1 MDIPYTVSAR
11 PDTGLYNAKVG
22 IWLFL
27 ASEVMLF
34 GGLFSSYI
42 FLRVGADYP
51 WPVHEL
57 DVRLGF
63 VNTLVLI
70 GSSVTVLLAWASI
83 KLRQYGM
90 YRLYMAI
97 TIACAA
103 TFMVIKSFEYKAKFE
118 HYAVKLTD
126 GTILTGH
133 LPHGY
138 KIEYGEAT
146 DFTLTV
152 TGENKAVDADPGSY
166 VLPFIQGEIP
176 EFKLASG
183 EVIALDSKGFKDFRK
198 KTVAAAQEKLK
209 DDRALLREQGAKLKA
224 EGKTDEAKAKYAR
237 AEAMNIVPDTTFSV
251 KASKPV
257 SFKLPPS
264 KALGYGASTITFRDG
279 TIANNGKLLDD
290 KMVLEVDGVD
300 VRGTPDKEKSIAW
313 NDHYLG
319 AAWKAEFVHQR
330 DEAIAKFTKDYDD
343 GKGST
348 TRNPEKS
355 ATQQKKQFYLHIHSP
370 TPEAHHAAEGE
381 KHGAEAHAPKDA
393 HAEEAH
399 HGHYP
404 EIHLDR
410 KDFIFWSNYTPKLNS
425 YYAIYFTLTGL
436 HGLHVIAG
444 ALVLTYFLVFD
455 GKRLRQNPE
464 HMANRVEVGGLFWH
478 FVDLVWIFLF
488 PLLYLL

>member
-57 DVRLGF
+57 NVTLGF
-63 VNTLVLI
+63 INTLVLI

-83 KLRQYGM
+83 KLRQFGAYKV
-90 YRLYMAI
+90 YMAI
-97 TIACAA
+97 TILCAM

-118 HYAVKLTD
+118 HYSVTLTD

-138 KIEYGEAT
+138 EIEFGDVKELSMTIAGKT
-146 DFTLTV
+146 S
-152 TGENKAVDADPGSY
+152 AVDADPVGY
-166 VLPFIQGEIP
+166 VLPYLKGTAPKFKTESGTEI
-176 EFKLASG
+176 ELNKVSF
-183 EVIALDSKGFKDFRK
+183 
-198 KTVAAAQEKLK
+198 AA
-209 DDRALLREQGAKLKA
+209 LKA
-224 EGKTDEAKAKYAR
+224 EVLAAAKAKATNPKELPSTTIKLV
-237 AEAMNIVPDTTFSV
+237 AASPMTFSV
-251 KASKPV
+251 PMSKFLARPALDAK
-257 SFKLPPS
+257 SF
-264 KALGYGASTITFRDG
+264 TFRDG
-279 TIANNGKLLDD
+279 TSVEGKIINDQ
-290 KMVLEVDGVD
+290 MTLEVDGLD
-300 VRGTPDKEKSIAW
+300 VRGTPDKEKSLAF
-313 NDHYLG
+313 NEHYLG
-319 AAWKAEFVHQR
+319 TAWKNAFIHQR
-330 DEAIAKFTKDYDD
+330 DEAIAEFKKEFDD
-343 GKGST
+343 GKGGTS
-348 TRNPEKS
+348 RDPKKS
-355 ATQQKKQFYLHIHSP
+355 ATQQKKLFYVHIHSAI
-370 TPEAHHAAEGE
+370 PEVHAENGSAHHS
-381 KHGAEAHAPKDA
+381 EAHAPAEEHGAA
-393 HAEEAH
+393 HAAH
-399 HGHYP
+399 HP
-404 EIHLDR
+404 EVKLER
-410 KDFIFWSNYTPKLNS
+410 KDVQFFSNFTPKLNS

-444 ALVLTYFLVFD
+444 ALVLAYFLVFD
-455 GKRLRQNPE
+455 GRRLREDPE

>member
-57 DVRLGF
+57 NVTLGF

-83 KLRQYGM
+83 KLRKFGAYKV
-90 YRLYMAI
+90 YMAI
-97 TIACAA
+97 TIACAM

-118 HYAVKLTD
+118 HYAVTLTD

-138 KIEYGEAT
+138 EIEFEGSEFSTTIAG
-146 DFTLTV
+146 V
-152 TGENKAVDADPGSY
+152 NKAIDANPAAY
-166 VLPFIQGEIP
+166 VLPYVVGELPDLKKSDGSAFGIDKTTFGP
-176 EFKLASG
+176 IREAALKAAKEKFLIAKAEAIKAAE
-183 EVIALDSKGFKDFRK
+183 EVIASGDTKRGAIMLRD
-198 KTVAAAQEKLK
+198 AQN
-209 DDRALLREQGAKLKA
+209 R
-224 EGKTDEAKAKYAR
+224 
-237 AEAMNIVPDTTFSV
+237 NIISDTTIQFKS
-251 KASKPV
+251 AKPV
-257 SFKLPPS
+257 KFKVSPS
-264 KALGYGASTITFRDG
+264 KLLGYTATSLNFRDG
-279 TIANNGKLLDD
+279 TALTGKLIDD
-290 KMVLEVDGVD
+290 KMTLEVDGLD
-300 VRGTPDKEKSIAW
+300 VRGTPEKEKSLAF
-313 NDHYLG
+313 NEHYLG
-319 AAWKAEFVHQR
+319 TAWKNAFVHQR
-330 DEAIAKFTKDYDD
+330 DEAIAEFKKEFDD
-343 GKGST
+343 GKGGT
-348 TRNPEKS
+348 TRDPKKS
-355 ATQQKKQFYLHIHSP
+355 ATQQKKLFYVHIHSA
-370 TPEAHHAAEGE
+370 TPEVHADAAGAH
-381 KHGAEAHAPKDA
+381 KSEAHAPAEDHGA
-393 HAEEAH
+393 THAGH
-399 HGHYP
+399 HP
-404 EIHLDR
+404 EVKLER
-410 KDFIFWSNYTPKLNS
+410 KDIQFFSNFTPKLNS

-444 ALVLTYFLVFD
+444 ALVLTYFLVCD
-455 GKRLRQNPE
+455 GRRLREDPE

>member
-57 DVRLGF
+57 NVTLGF

-83 KLRQYGM
+83 KLRKFGAYKV
-90 YRLYMAI
+90 YMAI
-97 TIACAA
+97 TIACAL

-118 HYAVKLTD
+118 HYSVTLTD

-133 LPHGY
+133 LPHGFE
-138 KIEYGEAT
+138 IEFG
-146 DFTLTV
+146 DVKDLTLTIAGQ
-152 TGENKAVDADPGSY
+152 TSAIDADPVGY
-166 VLPFIQGEIP
+166 VLPYLKGP
-176 EFKLASG
+176 APKFKTESG
-183 EVIALDSKGFKDFRK
+183 EEITLDKSSWKAL
-198 KTVAAAQEKLK
+198 KTQVLDK
-209 DDRALLREQGAKLKA
+209 
-224 EGKTDEAKAKYAR
+224 AKAKA
-237 AEAMNIVPDTTFSV
+237 AGSKEIPSSTIKLVASAPLSFSV
-251 KASKPV
+251 PMSKFLARPALDAT
-257 SFKLPPS
+257 SF
-264 KALGYGASTITFRDG
+264 TFRDG
-279 TIANNGKLLDD
+279 TSVSGKIIND
-290 KMVLEVDGVD
+290 KMTLEVDGLD
-300 VRGTPDKEKSIAW
+300 VRGTPDKDKSLAF
-313 NDHYLG
+313 NEHYLG
-319 AAWKAEFVHQR
+319 TAWKNAFVHQR
-330 DEAIAKFTKDYDD
+330 DEAIAEFKKDFDD
-343 GKGST
+343 GKGGT
-348 TRNPEKS
+348 TRDPAKS
-355 ATQQKKQFYLHIHSP
+355 ATQQKKLFYVHIHSA
-370 TPEAHHAAEGE
+370 TPEAHADAGAAH
-381 KHGAEAHAPKDA
+381 KSEAHAPVEDHGAA
-393 HAEEAH
+393 HVGH
-399 HGHYP
+399 HP
-404 EIHLDR
+404 EVKLER
-410 KDFIFWSNYTPKLNS
+410 KDVQFFSNFTPKLNS

-444 ALVLTYFLVFD
+444 ALVLAYFLIFD
-455 GKRLRQNPE
+455 GRRLREDPE